1 MSLKKE
7 VAEVIITHKSGISAK
22 TNLYDIP
29 QRRKQQGDITLKLF
43 ILSSLISSSIPF
55 VCV

>member
-1 MSLKKE
+1 MKE
-7 VAEVIITHKSGISAK
+7 VAEVIITYKSGVSAK

-29 QRRKQQGDITLKLF
+29 QMRKQQGDTTLKLF
-43 ILSSLISSSIPF
+43 ISSFLISSSISF